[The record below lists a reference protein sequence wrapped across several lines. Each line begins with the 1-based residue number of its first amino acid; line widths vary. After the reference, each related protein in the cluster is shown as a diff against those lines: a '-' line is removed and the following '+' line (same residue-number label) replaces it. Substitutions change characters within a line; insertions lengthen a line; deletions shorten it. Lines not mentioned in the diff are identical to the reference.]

1 MSLDF
6 RKAEFAF
13 GVASESQF
21 PADGLPQV
29 AFAGRSNVGKSSL
42 LNALAGAKKLVKTSA
57 TPGKTRELNFF
68 RVDGRMHLVDFPGF
82 GYAKM
87 PKTERARIGRLIDA
101 FVAKSEALRG
111 IVYLVDLRTE
121 ATALDVQM
129 VSALA
134 RSGTPMLV
142 VGTKADKIG
151 KVAREKSLRTIAE
164 KLGLDELPHWTSSSS
179 GEGVQELRDALE
191 ALADED

>member
-68 RVDGRMHLVDFPGF
+68 RIDGRMHLVDFPGF

-87 PKTERARIGRLIDA
+87 PKAMRARIGKLIGS
-101 FVAKSEALRG
+101 FVEKSAALRG

-164 KLGLDELPHWTSSSS
+164 KLGLDELPHWTSAST